1 MLNDLSGIPV
11 FVAVVESGNFSKAA
25 QNLFLTRS
33 AVGKTISRLEERLG
47 VDLFKRTTRTQTLTE
62 EGKIFYQQSRLAL
75 DSIRKAEDEIQQ
87 GKVLV
92 KGHLKVSL
100 PVLFGHK
107 CVMPILFSL
116 AQTYPELKLDL
127 AFSDQQINLLEEGVD
142 LAVRIGTLADS
153 SFIKARQLGQHGMV
167 LCASPDFLKKYAEPF
182 TLAELSH
189 HPAIGY
195 KRGGIIQNWQLK
207 DDIGNIVDFCP
218 NTILTTDDFTAIAA
232 AACNGIGLAWLPD
245 WLISREIE
253 LGELQQIL
261 PNSACTAF
269 SINLIWPN
277 STWLPYKTR
286 VVIDELVAKLPKMIS

>member
-100 PVLFGHK
+100 PVLLAINALCRSYF
-107 CVMPILFSL
+107 PLLRLTLSL
-116 AQTYPELKLDL
+116 
-127 AFSDQQINLLEEGVD
+127 S
-142 LAVRIGTLADS
+142 
-153 SFIKARQLGQHGMV
+153 
-167 LCASPDFLKKYAEPF
+167 
-182 TLAELSH
+182 
-189 HPAIGY
+189 
-195 KRGGIIQNWQLK
+195 
-207 DDIGNIVDFCP
+207 
-218 NTILTTDDFTAIAA
+218 
-232 AACNGIGLAWLPD
+232 
-245 WLISREIE
+245 
-253 LGELQQIL
+253 
-261 PNSACTAF
+261 
-269 SINLIWPN
+269 
-277 STWLPYKTR
+277 
-286 VVIDELVAKLPKMIS
+286 